1 MSRRKNQR
9 VKRAPT
15 GCVYAATRSL
25 KRDADK
31 LAGALKRDG
40 FRTRV
45 VRSYGGARLAYT
57 VFSCGWRKR

>member
-1 MSRRKNQR
+1 MNRRKSQR
-9 VKRAPT
+9 AKRVPA
-15 GCVYAATRSL
+15 GCIYAATRGL

-45 VRSYGGARLAYT
+45 MRAYGGARLAYT
-57 VFSCGWRKR
+57 VFSCGRRKR